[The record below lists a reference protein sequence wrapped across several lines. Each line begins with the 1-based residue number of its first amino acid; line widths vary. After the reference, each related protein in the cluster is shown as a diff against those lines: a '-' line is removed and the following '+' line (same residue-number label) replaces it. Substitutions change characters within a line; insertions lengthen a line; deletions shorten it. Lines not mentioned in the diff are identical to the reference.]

1 MGSVIYNSKCTRKR
15 LSVGV
20 RPDPLDDS
28 GTCNAVR
35 DLLAKRRPE
44 KGKEIEGEKERE
56 RGKEGWKRD
65 KIPYQHVSFP
75 LPVPALCIIGSDP
88 ATEKSNPTHMTCHLK
103 HCFSCLI

>member
-28 GTCNAVR
+28 GTRNAVR

-44 KGKEIEGEKERE
+44 KGKEIEGEKER
-56 RGKEGWKRD
+56 GKGKGRMEKGQD
-65 KIPYQHVSFP
+65 PIPARLFP
-75 LPVPALCIIGSDP
+75 TSSSSPVHHWVRS
-88 ATEKSNPTHMTCHLK
+88 SN
-103 HCFSCLI
+103 